1 MKLMF
6 ASDIHGSLPATERV
20 LERFAQSGAQW
31 LVILGDVLNHG
42 PRNALPEGYAP
53 AQVAERL
60 NSVAQR
66 IIAVR
71 GNCDS
76 EVDQMLLHFPITA
89 PWQQVLS
96 ERYRLFLTHG
106 HLYSPDNLPPLAA
119 GDVLAYGHTHIPVA
133 EKRGDVFLFNP
144 GSVSIPKGGFAAS
157 YGMLED
163 DRLQVFALND
173 NQVIAEAAIT
183 RNLPLNQKDAPRE
196 RLKVRFPD
204 GGTEA
209 FGKHRMGRYC

>member
-20 LERFAQSGAQW
+20 LERFAQSGAHW

-60 NSVAQR
+60 NEQAAR

-76 EVDQMLLHFPITA
+76 EVDQMLLRFPITA
-89 PWQQVLS
+89 PWQQILTDNQ
-96 ERYRLFLTHG
+96 RFFLTHG
-106 HLYSPDNLPPLAA
+106 HLFGPENLPPLNA
-119 GDVLAYGHTHIPVA
+119 GDVLVYGHTHLPVA
-133 EKRGDVFLFNP
+133 ELRGDIYQFNP

-157 YGMLED
+157 YGILD
-163 DRLQVFALND
+163 DGVLSVMALND
-173 NQVIAEAAIT
+173 QSIIAQVGI
-183 RNLPLNQKDAPRE
+183 NP
-196 RLKVRFPD
+196 
-204 GGTEA
+204 
-209 FGKHRMGRYC
+209 